1 MYTTTHATLSG
12 ARWFTS
18 SYSNNQGGQC
28 VEGAVLDDG
37 QMAIRD
43 TKDRA
48 RGTFVFPAPAWDAF
62 VGAIKGDG
70 AAL

>member
-1 MYTTTHATLSG
+1 MTRSSLLSE

-18 SYSNNQGGQC
+18 SYSNGQGGQC
-28 VEGAVLDDG
+28 VEGALLDGDR
-37 QMAIRD
+37 MAIRD

-48 RGTFVFPAPAWDAF
+48 RGAFVFPAPVWDAF

>member
-1 MYTTTHATLSG
+1 MTGQAALSG

-18 SYSNNQGGQC
+18 SYSNGQGGQC
-28 VEGAVLDDG
+28 VEGALLDGDH
-37 QMAIRD
+37 MAIRD

-62 VGAIKGDG
+62 VGALKGDG